1 MENKEKLKIELE
13 DLRIDLARE
22 EQEVQARK
30 KDADAMKERIRKRL
44 ETIDAYQAQI
54 ADKKARMERAK
65 IEEEAFREMVTN
77 SLTLV
82 DEKVCGR

>member
-13 DLRIDLARE
+13 DLRIDLAQE

-30 KDADAMKERIRKRL
+30 KDADALKQRIRKRL

-54 ADKKARMERAK
+54 ADKKIRFEKARV
-65 IEEEAFREMVTN
+65 EEEAFREMVT
-77 SLTLV
+77 TRFIV
-82 DEKVCGR
+82 ADEKICRR